1 MSRNYV
7 AVLVIEAVII
17 AGLWLFG
24 RAFSWTRGRLMTSA
38 GAATGTLTRTGCL
51 TSDLD

>member
-1 MSRNYV
+1 MTQMSRNYV

-24 RAFSWTRGRLMTSA
+24 RAFS
-38 GAATGTLTRTGCL
+38 
-51 TSDLD
+51 